1 MFGSS
6 FFDQPAHHQPQ
17 WGYSS
22 DPYAR
27 RSPFGQQQPR
37 QQRQPRHYYSEAEML
52 EAQRAQRQ
60 EQQQRQQHAQRLQ
73 LQRERQAAAAL
84 QQHKEAALKRQEQI
98 KQRTLFLIRAKIA
111 TRTIQRAWR
120 AYSERRDHVL
130 HAKREAAALVITR
143 AMRNFPAI
151 MQAKKVVKS
160 LQELKHIAQQVEDV
174 DPATAI
180 KIGAGITLFEHT
192 LDKLVAKIDV
202 IDSWG
207 SPLVRSRRKQ
217 IVLRAN
223 ERITQVCHDAVA
235 PETEPAPTS
244 TTPTS
249 TTSDDVQNSD
259 QEVTE
264 VQDSDRDTAH
274 DATHN
279 ENSDEDVE
287 TTDETVDETVD
298 TTFEDED
305 KVQQQRPSYAAIAR
319 QCQENVH
326 KDLSNK
332 LTSLID
338 QLKDQVEEL
347 TRNKDTMDTDTIEST
362 ITKLST
368 ASQLLR

>member
-22 DPYAR
+22 DPYAH

-84 QQHKEAALKRQEQI
+84 QQRKEAALKRQEQI

-151 MQAKKVVKS
+151 MQAKKVVTS

-192 LDKLVAKIDV
+192 LDKLVAKIDL

-207 SPLVRSRRKQ
+207 SPLVRCMRKQ

-223 ERITQVCHDAVA
+223 ERISHVCHDAVV
-235 PETEPAPTS
+235 PETKPAPISTT
-244 TTPTS
+244 TTPT
-249 TTSDDVQNSD
+249 TMPTNSD
-259 QEVTE
+259 QGPQTKEVAGF
-264 VQDSDRDTAH
+264 DRDT
-274 DATHN
+274 DG
-279 ENSDEDVE
+279 EVEDVATMVE
-287 TTDETVDETVD
+287 TFDAPFVDDEVE
-298 TTFEDED
+298 
-305 KVQQQRPSYAAIAR
+305 VQQQPLSSTAD
-319 QCQENVH
+319 CQENLH
-326 KDLSNK
+326 KDLGNK

-338 QLKDQVEEL
+338 QLKHQVEEL
-347 TRNKDTMDTDTIEST
+347 ARNKDTMDTDTIENT
-362 ITKLST
+362 ITHINT
-368 ASQLLR
+368 ASELLR